1 MVSGSLYVADILL
14 IVYGT
19 LVTYSTHSNLNMMYN
34 WGALVGIMVVVQ
46 LVSGVLLAWSY
57 VANYELSFEV
67 LDYMMRDGNLL

>member
-1 MVSGSLYVADILL
+1 MLSGSLYVADILL
-14 IVYGT
+14 IVYDT